1 MMLEKLV
8 VLAGSGV
15 YPRQIV
21 ENAKRAGV
29 ERVEVV
35 AFRGST
41 DRATARAADAVKWF
55 SIGEIAAALRFAAAR
70 GYDGAVFAG
79 QISPLS
85 LFRVRFDAETKAWLR
100 ELPVKCAHTLFQK
113 VIAVLEEQGLKCL
126 PSSLFMDEALPGAGA
141 LTSRGLTEAE
151 RTEVARGLAVVRDM
165 GVHDVGQT
173 VMVKSG
179 MVLAVEAFE
188 GTNAAIRR
196 GGRLGGK
203 GGVVVKAA
211 REGHDS
217 RFDIPVVG
225 LKTVK
230 VMARAGAT
238 ALAFEAGRLI
248 LLEREKVIRFANR
261 KGMAIVG
268 LETALAPFPTRI

>member
-1 MMLEKLV
+1 MTLEKLV

-21 ENAKRAGV
+21 ENAKAAGV
-29 ERVEVV
+29 KRVEVV

-41 DRATARAADAVKWF
+41 DRATVRAADAAKWF
-55 SIGEIAAALRFAAAR
+55 SIGEIAAALRFAAA
-70 GYDGAVFAG
+70 GGHDGAVFAG

-85 LFRVRFDAETKAWLR
+85 LFRARFDAETKAWLR

-113 VIAVLEEQGLKCL
+113 VIAVLEGMGLKCL
-126 PSSLFMDEALPGAGA
+126 PASLFMDGSLPGAGT

-151 RTEVARGLAVVRDM
+151 RADVMRALAVVRDM

-248 LLEREKVIRFANR
+248 LLEREKVIRFADR

-268 LETALAPFPTRI
+268 LETTLAPFPTRI